1 MTFHPDELG
10 DLSDRVYVVTGAT
23 GGIGYYTAAR
33 LAKHQAH
40 VYLCARTKELGDV
53 TRLRMQSTYHNARL
67 SILVMDHTRLSTVV
81 TAAKEFCSS
90 ETRLDGLV
98 NNAGI
103 MATPFALTN
112 DGYEEQWQ
120 TNYLAHW
127 VLTWHLL
134 PVMLQTSLRT
144 DLAPGRVRIVN
155 LSSSGHYRAPKD
167 GINFT
172 DIALQASSGM
182 ARYGQ
187 SKLANILHSG
197 ILHRLFGPGSPS
209 SVANRGELWVSAVH
223 PGLVKSGLGA
233 KAQLPI
239 VIRALIA
246 PYRWVGGEIDADKGS
261 WTTLFCVAGAA
272 MKRDDCGKYW
282 QRMTD
287 PNGWQSATSKDS
299 GLAERLEEW
308 TAKEMSEG
316 GWIQMAVTST
326 YQQV

>member
-1 MTFHPDELG
+1 MTFHPNDLG

-23 GGIGYYTAAR
+23 GGIGYYTTAR
-33 LAKHQAH
+33 LAEHHAH
-40 VYLCARTKELGDV
+40 VYLCARTKEQGDT
-53 TRLRMQSTYHNARL
+53 TRSRIQSTYHNARL

-134 PVMLQTSLRT
+134 PMMLQTSLRA

-155 LSSSGHYRAPKD
+155 LSSSGHYWAPKD

-172 DIALQASSGM
+172 DIALEASNGM

-187 SKLANILHSG
+187 SKLANVLHSG
-197 ILHRLFGPGSPS
+197 ILHKLFGPGSLS
-209 SVANRGELWVSAVH
+209 SIANRGELWVSTVH
-223 PGLVKSGLGA
+223 PGLVKSGLD
-233 KAQLPI
+233 
-239 VIRALIA
+239 IA
-246 PYRWVGGEIDADKGS
+246 PYRWVGGEINADKGS

-272 MKRDDCGKYW
+272 MKRNDCGKYW
-282 QRMTD
+282 QRMTN
-287 PNGWQSATSKDS
+287 PNGWQSASSEDL

-308 TAKEMSEG
+308 TAKTMGEG
-316 GWIQMAVTST
+316 GWIEMAATSAS
-326 YQQV
+326 QQV